1 MTGKVIAI
9 ANMKGGVGKTA
20 SIVGLAEALA
30 AEGDE
35 ILVIDLDP
43 QASASMCFAGDK
55 LLARLIEDA
64 RTIDAFVEDYML
76 RDRQIKFDDC
86 IRPHVS
92 EVTHLSK
99 QLPIS
104 LLASSPALR
113 LIERELIYKL
123 TRMQFDL
130 NMIVNRLSDM
140 MKDQLKGTKRSYDYI
155 LMDCAPGISA
165 LTEVSIRLA
174 DLVIVPTIPDS
185 LSTFGLQAFCN
196 SMWTGPLAKSSP
208 LRKPK
213 HPHVLITRRRPI
225 NEHTKIA
232 ATLRNESLSPK
243 PSFTVFRTEIPERAA
258 ISEAL
263 GKIGAIRTFAN
274 KWDGAIPILDDFAKE
289 TRELLNGH

>member
-123 TRMQFDL
+123 TKMQFDL
-130 NMIVNRLSDM
+130 NMIVNRLSEM
-140 MKDQLKGTKRSYDYI
+140 MKDQLKSTKRSYDYI

-196 SMWTGPLAKSSP
+196 SMWTGPLAKSSL
-208 LRKPK
+208 LRKPNLHFSHK
-213 HPHVLITRRRPI
+213 
-225 NEHTKIA
+225 
-232 ATLRNESLSPK
+232 
-243 PSFTVFRTEIPERAA
+243 
-258 ISEAL
+258 
-263 GKIGAIRTFAN
+263 
-274 KWDGAIPILDDFAKE
+274 
-289 TRELLNGH
+289 